1 MRTNG
6 KLSQFFEVSNHPI
19 LTVTDLSH
27 IEESGYVSGRCQ
39 TEFGYNHNE
48 KNLAKI
54 DRILIK

>member
-19 LTVTDLSH
+19 FTVSDLTHT
-27 IEESGYVSGRCQ
+27 EESGYVSGRCQ

-54 DRILIK
+54 DRIIIK

>member
-1 MRTNG
+1 MRTNS

-19 LTVTDLSH
+19 LSVADLSH
-27 IEESGYVSGRCQ
+27 AEESGYVSGRCQ
-39 TEFGYNHNE
+39 CEFGYDHNE